1 MAKVFS
7 SQARSLNNNSPVTL
21 AQIVYAEVVEVLLD
35 SDNDSY
41 NPPGNINIGSIKA
54 RLLETE
60 RGKDSSLLT
69 WYSPLNINN
78 TDIPV
83 VGEIVLLILAPNRG
97 IARSKNS
104 TDYYYMSIV
113 SMFGNTTLNAIKGF
127 SKPIPKNSLT
137 NYTGNTGQE
146 GSPSIGEYIP
156 ELAKSNLVAFEGDK
170 IIQGRWGNSIR
181 FTNTSNGSPQST
193 FWNSNGVDGDPLLI
207 ISNGHSGTFPEPHIE
222 SIDDD
227 TSTMIMSSAQSID
240 MTISNKL
247 NPTVQP
253 INQHSDGQIILNSE
267 RLVLNAKS
275 DSVIISGKKTVAI
288 STAKWK
294 ADFTEL
300 IDIFKELLA
309 EMKSQAEGGSPFTT
323 GVGPTGPNPASI
335 AILTILETRLGLLEQ

>member
-1 MAKVFS
+1 MTRSFKVDG
-7 SQARSLNNNSPVTL
+7 V
-21 AQIVYAEVVEVLLD
+21 IVLD
-35 SDNDSY
+35 S
-41 NPPGNINIGSIKA
+41 P
-54 RLLETE
+54 TH
-60 RGKDSSLLT
+60 
-69 WYSPLNINN
+69 
-78 TDIPV
+78 
-83 VGEIVLLILAPNRG
+83 
-97 IARSKNS
+97 
-104 TDYYYMSIV
+104 
-113 SMFGNTTLNAIKGF
+113 
-127 SKPIPKNSLT
+127 
-137 NYTGNTGQE
+137 
-146 GSPSIGEYIP
+146 
-156 ELAKSNLVAFEGDK
+156 
-170 IIQGRWGNSIR
+170 
-181 FTNTSNGSPQST
+181 
-193 FWNSNGVDGDPLLI
+193 
-207 ISNGHSGTFPEPHIE
+207 NGHSGTFPDPHIE

-227 TSTMIMSSAQSID
+227 VSTLIMSSAQSID

-300 IDIFKELLA
+300 MDIFKELLA